1 MKRFKLTLAAVALAA
16 ALAPLSVQAHRG
28 WLVPNVAEVEG
39 KEPVVTIKA
48 AISEDLFVAD
58 HRPLALDALSVT
70 APDGKPLK
78 PEKLHGGLQFAAAD
92 LKLAQPGTYKVA
104 LVSESAMASYK
115 LKGEAR
121 RWRGSP
127 EALGKEIP
135 ADAEELQV
143 TTTLGRMETYVT
155 ANEPSSGVLKPA
167 GRGLELL
174 PLDHPT
180 GLIAGQKTRFRALLD
195 GKPLAGLTVGVV
207 PGGVRYRGVLKEF
220 AVTSDAKGE
229 FTVNWPLAEMY
240 WLNTSY
246 PPRAPA
252 PAEGQPRPA
261 PAKERFTYSATF
273 EVLPE

>member
-1 MKRFKLTLAAVALAA
+1 MKRFNLTLAAIALAA
-16 ALAPLSVQAHRG
+16 CLPLSAHAHRG
-28 WLVPNVAEVEG
+28 WMAPNVAEVEG
-39 KEPVVTIKA
+39 KEPWVTIHG

-58 HRPLALDALSVT
+58 HRALALDKLIVLG
-70 APDGKPLK
+70 PDGKTLK
-78 PEKLHGGLQFAAAD
+78 PENLRAGQQLASAD
-92 LKLAQPGTYKVA
+92 LKLVQPGTYKIS
-104 LVSESAMASYK
+104 LLSESAMASYK
-115 LKGEAR
+115 LKGETK

-127 EALGKEIP
+127 EAMTKEIP
-135 ADAEELQV
+135 AGAEDLQV
-143 TTTLGRMETYVT
+143 TTTYGRMETYVT
-155 ANEPSSGVLKPA
+155 ANDASDAVLKPV
-167 GRGLELL
+167 GKGLEIL

-180 GLIAGQKTRFRALLD
+180 GLMTGQKTRFRALLD
-195 GKPLAGLTVGVV
+195 GNPLPGLTVGVV

-229 FTVNWPLAEMY
+229 FTVTWPMAEMY

-261 PAKERFTYSATF
+261 PVKERFSYSATF

>member
-1 MKRFKLTLAAVALAA
+1 MKRFNLTLAAIALVACL
-16 ALAPLSVQAHRG
+16 PLSAHAHRG
-28 WLVPNVAEVEG
+28 WMAPNVAEVEG
-39 KEPVVTIKA
+39 KEPWVTIHG

-58 HRPLALDALSVT
+58 HRALALDKLVVLG
-70 APDGKPLK
+70 PDGKTLK
-78 PEKLHGGLQFAAAD
+78 PENLRAGQQLASAD
-92 LKLAQPGTYKVA
+92 LKLVQPGTYKIS
-104 LVSESAMASYK
+104 LLSESAMASYK
-115 LKGEAR
+115 LKGETK

-127 EALGKEIP
+127 EAMAKEIP
-135 ADAEELQV
+135 AGAEDLQV
-143 TTTLGRMETYVT
+143 TTTYGRMETYVT
-155 ANEPSSGVLKPA
+155 ANDASDAVLKPV
-167 GRGLELL
+167 GKGLEIL

-180 GLIAGQKTRFRALLD
+180 GLMTGQKTRFRALLD
-195 GKPLAGLTVGVV
+195 GKPLPGLTVGVV

-229 FTVNWPLAEMY
+229 FTVTWPMAEMY

-261 PAKERFTYSATF
+261 PAKERFSYSATF